1 MDDVSVG
8 SSELTNRFENMNQ
21 EDEEADELNDGE
33 RTPQTTE
40 QMEVQGE

>member
-8 SSELTNRFENMNQ
+8 SSELTNRFESMNQ
-21 EDEEADELNDGE
+21 EDEEELNDGE